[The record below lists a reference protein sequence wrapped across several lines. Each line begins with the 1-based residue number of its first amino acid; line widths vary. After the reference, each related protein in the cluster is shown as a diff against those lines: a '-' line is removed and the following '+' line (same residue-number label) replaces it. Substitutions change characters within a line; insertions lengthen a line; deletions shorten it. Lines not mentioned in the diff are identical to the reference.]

1 MRKLPDTLDVP
12 KLVGEYGA
20 TWKDLVDA
28 GLTDYTARRMA
39 RETTPRPL
47 ALTEAVQVQ
56 PPPSTHDI
64 VALVPMGDLGRRYLT
79 LDVYLRAAT
88 LRQQVRIGATYLG
101 WSDQGKIKVVRRIT
115 RRWRIG
121 SAAAIAS
128 TTINNGAAILAQADV
143 HHEWPGEAVLLELG
157 ASVPVELDLGFGRN
171 PTGGSSALF
180 GVRHVE
186 LAELHA
192 TKKAGGELIDVPTV

>member
-1 MRKLPDTLDVP
+1 MRRLPDALDVP

-20 TWKDLVDA
+20 TWKDLIDA
-28 GLTDYTARRMA
+28 GLTDYTARRKA
-39 RETTPRPL
+39 RDTTPRTL

-56 PPPSTHDI
+56 SPAATGNI
-64 VALVPMGDLGRRYLT
+64 VALVPMGDLGRRYLI

-143 HHEWPGEAVLLELG
+143 HTEWPGEAALLELG
-157 ASVPVELDLGFGRN
+157 APVPVELDLGFGRN
-171 PTGGSSALF
+171 PKGGSPALL

-186 LAELHA
+186 LAQLYA
-192 TKKAGGELIDVPTV
+192 AKKAGRKLIDVPTV